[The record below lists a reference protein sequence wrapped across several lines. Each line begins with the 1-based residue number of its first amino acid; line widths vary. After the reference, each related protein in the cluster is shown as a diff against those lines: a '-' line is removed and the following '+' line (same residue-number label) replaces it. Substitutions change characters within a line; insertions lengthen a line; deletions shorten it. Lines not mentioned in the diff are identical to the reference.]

1 MLTTEGRASG
11 VVHFRF
17 RVQIGVNKRKAGRE
31 EIMSLL
37 KKAVLAAAGTVL
49 AVGAAAAQTTVRW
62 LHIEANPAQVKIW
75 EEVARDFEAR
85 NAGVKVEMQYLENE
99 AYKAKAPTLLQS
111 RDRPHIIYSWAGGVL
126 KAQVEAGVLEDISSQ
141 VQGYK
146 DNLSASAVAAF
157 TVDGKI
163 YGLPHTVSQVGFMA
177 NRELLAKGGVDAASV
192 KTWDDFIEAVKKLKA
207 AGITPLAAGGADKW
221 PLHFYW
227 THLAV
232 RVGGKPGFAAALKG
246 ENGGFE
252 GEVFQKSGELFK
264 QLVDLAPFQNGFLG
278 FKSQQAIGHFGDGKA
293 AMILA
298 ISSFYHTQ
306 KVFAV
311 DKTGIS
317 DDKLAWISF
326 PLVPGG
332 KGEASDTLG
341 GINGWL
347 VTKDAPKEAVALI
360 KHFISEDVQ
369 KRLAGG
375 NFLIPT
381 FKGAESG
388 LGSAFMR
395 NIAQNIAASKYHQ
408 NFYDQDLGPSVGRV
422 VNDATAEIAGGSM
435 TPKQA
440 AKAIQDA
447 FKQGN

>member
-1 MLTTEGRASG
+1 MT
-11 VVHFRF
+11 VFR
-17 RVQIGVNKRKAGRE
+17 R
-31 EIMSLL
+31 LL
-37 KKAVLAAAGTVL
+37 SSAVGLACLAGT
-49 AVGAAAAQTTVRW
+49 AWADTTLKW
-62 LHIEANPAQVKIW
+62 LHIEVNPNQVKIW
-75 EEVARDFEAR
+75 EEVARDFEAK
-85 NAGVKVEMQYLENE
+85 NPGVKIEMQFLENE

-126 KAQVEAGVLEDISSQ
+126 KAQVDAGVLEDITAQ
-141 VQGYK
+141 VTPYK
-146 DNLSASAVAAF
+146 DQLSAAAVKAF

-163 YGLPHTVSQVGFMA
+163 YGLPHTVSQVGFMY
-177 NRELLAKGGVDAASV
+177 NKELFAKAGVDGAKVA
-192 KTWDDFIEAVKKLKA
+192 TWDDLLDAVKKLKA
-207 AGITPLAAGGADKW
+207 ANVTPIVVGGADKW

-232 RVGGKPGFAAALKG
+232 RLGGKAGFDAALKG

-252 GEVFQKSGELFK
+252 GDVFQKSGEHFK
-264 QLVDLAPFQNGFLG
+264 QLVDLQPFQQGFLG
-278 FKSQQAIGHFGDGKA
+278 YKNPQAVGAFGDGKG

-306 KVFAV
+306 RALAA
-311 DKTGIS
+311 DKAGLS
-317 DDKLAWISF
+317 DDKIGWFNF
-326 PLVPGG
+326 PTVPGG

-341 GINGWL
+341 GVNGWL
-347 VTKDAPKEAVALI
+347 VTKGAPKEAAEFV
-360 KHFISEDVQ
+360 KFFISDAVQ
-369 KRLAGG
+369 KRLAQG

-381 FKGAESG
+381 FKGAEAG
-388 LGSAFMR
+388 LGSPFMR

-422 VNDATAEIAGGSM
+422 VNDATAELAGGTM

>member
-1 MLTTEGRASG
+1 MT
-11 VVHFRF
+11 VFR
-17 RVQIGVNKRKAGRE
+17 R
-31 EIMSLL
+31 LL
-37 KKAVLAAAGTVL
+37 SSAVGLACLAGT
-49 AVGAAAAQTTVRW
+49 AWADTTLKW
-62 LHIEANPAQVKIW
+62 LHIEVNPNQVKIW
-75 EEVARDFEAR
+75 EEVARDFEAK
-85 NAGVKVEMQYLENE
+85 NPGVKIEMQFLENE

-111 RDRPHIIYSWAGGVL
+111 KDRPHIIYSWAGGVL
-126 KAQVEAGVLEDISSQ
+126 KAQVEAGVLEDITAQ
-141 VQGYK
+141 VTPYK
-146 DNLSASAVAAF
+146 DQLSAAAVKAF

-163 YGLPHTVSQVGFMA
+163 YGLPHTVSQVGFMY
-177 NRELLAKGGVDAASV
+177 NKELFAKAGVDGAKVA
-192 KTWDDFIEAVKKLKA
+192 TWDDLLDAVKKLKA
-207 AGITPLAAGGADKW
+207 ANVTPIVVGGADKW

-232 RVGGKPGFAAALKG
+232 RLGGKAGFDAALKG

-252 GEVFQKSGELFK
+252 GDVFQKSGEHFK
-264 QLVDLAPFQNGFLG
+264 QLVDLQPFQQGFLG
-278 FKSQQAIGHFGDGKA
+278 YKNPQAVGAFGDGKG

-306 KVFAV
+306 RALAA
-311 DKTGIS
+311 DKAGLS
-317 DDKLAWISF
+317 DDKIGWFNF
-326 PLVPGG
+326 PTVPGG

-341 GINGWL
+341 GVNGWL
-347 VTKDAPKEAVALI
+347 VTKGAPKEAAEFV
-360 KHFISEDVQ
+360 KFFISDAVQ
-369 KRLAGG
+369 KRLAQG

-381 FKGAESG
+381 FKGAEAG
-388 LGSAFMR
+388 LGSPFMR

-422 VNDATAEIAGGSM
+422 VNDATAELAGGTM

>member
-1 MLTTEGRASG
+1 MT
-11 VVHFRF
+11 VFR
-17 RVQIGVNKRKAGRE
+17 R
-31 EIMSLL
+31 LL
-37 KKAVLAAAGTVL
+37 SSAVGLACLAGT
-49 AVGAAAAQTTVRW
+49 AWADTTLKW
-62 LHIEANPAQVKIW
+62 LHIEVNPNQVKIW
-75 EEVARDFEAR
+75 EEVARDFEAK
-85 NAGVKVEMQYLENE
+85 NPGVKIEMQFLENE

-126 KAQVEAGVLEDISSQ
+126 KAQVDAGVLEDITAQ
-141 VQGYK
+141 VTPYK
-146 DNLSASAVAAF
+146 DQLSAAAVKAF

-163 YGLPHTVSQVGFMA
+163 YGLPHTVSQVGFMY
-177 NRELLAKGGVDAASV
+177 NKELFAKAGVDGAKVA
-192 KTWDDFIEAVKKLKA
+192 TWDDLLDAVKKLKA
-207 AGITPLAAGGADKW
+207 ANVTPIVVGGADKW

-232 RVGGKPGFAAALKG
+232 RLGGKAGFDAALKG

-252 GEVFQKSGELFK
+252 GDVFQKSGEHFK
-264 QLVDLAPFQNGFLG
+264 QLVDLQPFQQGFLG
-278 FKSQQAIGHFGDGKA
+278 YKNPQAVGAFGDGKG

-306 KVFAV
+306 RALAA
-311 DKTGIS
+311 DKAGLS
-317 DDKLAWISF
+317 DDKIGWFNF
-326 PLVPGG
+326 PNVPGG

-341 GINGWL
+341 GVNGWL
-347 VTKDAPKEAVALI
+347 VTKGAPKEAAEFV
-360 KHFISEDVQ
+360 KFFISDAVQ
-369 KRLAGG
+369 KRLAQG

-381 FKGAESG
+381 FKGAEAG
-388 LGSAFMR
+388 LGSPFMR

-422 VNDATAEIAGGSM
+422 VNDATAELAGGTM

>member
-1 MLTTEGRASG
+1 MT
-11 VVHFRF
+11 VFR
-17 RVQIGVNKRKAGRE
+17 R
-31 EIMSLL
+31 LL
-37 KKAVLAAAGTVL
+37 SSAVGLACLAGT
-49 AVGAAAAQTTVRW
+49 AWADTTLKW
-62 LHIEANPAQVKIW
+62 LHIEVNPNQVKIW
-75 EEVARDFEAR
+75 EEVARDFEAK
-85 NAGVKVEMQYLENE
+85 NPGVKIEMQFLENE

-111 RDRPHIIYSWAGGVL
+111 KDRPHIIYSWAGGVL
-126 KAQVEAGVLEDISSQ
+126 KAQVDAGVLEDITAQ
-141 VQGYK
+141 VTLYK
-146 DNLSASAVAAF
+146 DQLSAAAVKAF

-163 YGLPHTVSQVGFMA
+163 YGLPHTVSQVGFMY
-177 NRELLAKGGVDAASV
+177 NKELFAKAGVDGAKVA
-192 KTWDDFIEAVKKLKA
+192 TWDDLLDAVKKLKA
-207 AGITPLAAGGADKW
+207 ANVTPIVVGGADKW

-232 RVGGKPGFAAALKG
+232 RLGGKAGFDAALKG

-252 GEVFQKSGELFK
+252 GDVFQKSGEHFK
-264 QLVDLAPFQNGFLG
+264 QLVDLQPFQQGFLG
-278 FKSQQAIGHFGDGKA
+278 YKNPQAVGAFGDGKG

-306 KVFAV
+306 RALAA
-311 DKTGIS
+311 DKAGLS
-317 DDKLAWISF
+317 DDKIGWFNF
-326 PLVPGG
+326 PTVPGG

-341 GINGWL
+341 GVNGWL
-347 VTKDAPKEAVALI
+347 VTKGAPKEAAEFV
-360 KHFISEDVQ
+360 KFFISDAVQ
-369 KRLAGG
+369 KRLAQG

-381 FKGAESG
+381 FKGAEAG
-388 LGSAFMR
+388 LGSPFMR

-422 VNDATAEIAGGSM
+422 VNDATAELAGGTM